1 MKRHVLFLDLD
12 GTIADSGPGI
22 HAAMNDALAELEAA
36 PLSKEELSAVIGP
49 ALQISGPPVLER
61 RGISIDKLQHF
72 IDRYRHHYIS
82 KHLPNTPLNP
92 GMEEALLEL
101 ANHWHLAV
109 VTAKPEQQARV
120 AIEATGLAHLFVI
133 VVGPE
138 PDKPQPK
145 SELLTRAIGEIQEA
159 LGHSI
164 DVARSWMIGDRHHDI
179 DAGVEVGTGAVGVL
193 WGYGNHAELTN
204 AGAHAVVHSPA
215 ELVAFIKSQSQREDD
230 APDGLGHHE

>member
-1 MKRHVLFLDLD
+1 
-12 GTIADSGPGI
+12 
-22 HAAMNDALAELEAA
+22 MNDALAELNSE
-36 PLSKEELSAVIGP
+36 PLSAEELSAVIGP

-61 RGISIDKLQHF
+61 RGIAVDKLQHF

-109 VTAKPEQQARV
+109 VTAKPEQQAKV
-120 AIEATGLAHLFVI
+120 AVEATGLAHLFVL

-138 PDKPQPK
+138 PNKPQPK
-145 SELLTRAIGEIQEA
+145 SELLTRAIGEIQVA

-164 DVARSWMIGDRHHDI
+164 DAARSWMIGDRHHDI

-193 WGYGNHAELTN
+193 WGYGDHAELTN
-204 AGAHAVVHSPA
+204 AGAHAVVNSPA
-215 ELVAFIKSQSQREDD
+215 ELVAFMKTQLPTDGDSQAGS
-230 APDGLGHHE
+230 AVHG